1 MPQPWSPGRTTI
13 HCTSCSTRA
22 VTICTLEPLESLGGR
37 GGRGGEGGGR
47 RGEGDAVTL
56 TLRECTGAH
65 LKLRRFLLVVGSLAR
80 EAKMSSRMSS
90 LCFS

>member
-1 MPQPWSPGRTTI
+1 MQ
-13 HCTSCSTRA
+13 
-22 VTICTLEPLESLGGR
+22 GGR
-37 GGRGGEGGGR
+37 EGGG
-47 RGEGDAVTL
+47 GGGVTL
-56 TLRECTGAH
+56 TLRECSGAH